1 MIANMD
7 IIVQQKNLEVTMAK
21 DPAFLFYSQ
30 DFYAGTRTMLPEE
43 RACYIDLLIYQH
55 QNGFIPNELNR
66 ILMFCNGIDEA
77 TLQATL
83 EAKFER
89 TDKGWINKKLLSVV
103 EERAEYKEKQSENGK
118 VGQFYKKAK
127 ERLNAKE
134 LKELKDFINID
145 YTREKLIKDLN
156 NSESIEATLEALLK
170 ASLKHLEDE
179 DEIEI
184 EDENIILIKD
194 FEKNKIFN
202 DWLQYRKEIKKP
214 IKAKKTLDLLA
225 KKFDENDLN
234 KCRQVV
240 NASISNSWQGLFWD
254 KGQEKEKDNFSIS
267 KIEV

>member
-1 MIANMD
+1 MD
-7 IIVQQKNLEVTMAK
+7 ILVHQKNLEVTMAK

-43 RACYIDLLIYQH
+43 RACYIDLLVYQH
-55 QNGFIPNELNR
+55 QNGFIPHELKR

-127 ERLNAKE
+127 ERLKAKE

-179 DEIEI
+179 DEDEI
-184 EDENIILIKD
+184 ENEDEDIILIKD
-194 FEKNKIFN
+194 SEKNKILK

-225 KKFDENDLN
+225 KKFDENDVN

-240 NASISNSWQGLFWD
+240 NTSISNSWQGLFWD
-254 KGQEKEKDNFSIS
+254 KGQEKESNNFSIS
-267 KIEV
+267 QIEV